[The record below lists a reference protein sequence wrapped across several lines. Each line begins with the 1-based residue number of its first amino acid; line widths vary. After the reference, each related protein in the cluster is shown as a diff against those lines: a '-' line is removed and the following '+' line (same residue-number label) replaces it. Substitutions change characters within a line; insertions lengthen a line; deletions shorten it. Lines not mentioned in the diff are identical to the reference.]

1 MGSFHRRF
9 TGCSLSL
16 SLSLSLVR
24 ALSFLAFAL
33 SLSRGRVVCRL
44 GRLRNCGRS
53 DLFLDASRCFVAQTS
68 VSLRGMRF
76 IALFFDWHSV
86 WNRSS
91 GSGSPEQEED
101 YATTLGHSILL
112 LWFSCIAN
120 SWILLSVSVSLSF
133 AS

>member
-1 MGSFHRRF
+1 MPVSPRF
-9 TGCSLSL
+9 GWGVSTDDSPGVLSL

-76 IALFFDWHSV
+76 IALFFD
-86 WNRSS
+86 
-91 GSGSPEQEED
+91 
-101 YATTLGHSILL
+101 
-112 LWFSCIAN
+112 
-120 SWILLSVSVSLSF
+120 
-133 AS
+133 